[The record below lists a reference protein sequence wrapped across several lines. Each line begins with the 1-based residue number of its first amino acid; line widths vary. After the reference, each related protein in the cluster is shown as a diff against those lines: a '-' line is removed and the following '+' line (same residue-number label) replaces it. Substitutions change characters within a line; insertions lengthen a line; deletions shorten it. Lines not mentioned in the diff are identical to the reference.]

1 MDVEKIIQELE
12 RRDTDGMERRKNA
25 LPLGKSEE

>member
-12 RRDTDGMERRKNA
+12 RRDVDGMERRKNT